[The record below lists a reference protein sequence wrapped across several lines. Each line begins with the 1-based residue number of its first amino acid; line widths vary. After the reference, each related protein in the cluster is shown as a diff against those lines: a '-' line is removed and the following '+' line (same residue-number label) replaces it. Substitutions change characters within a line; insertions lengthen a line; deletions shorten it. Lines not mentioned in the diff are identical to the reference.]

1 MRDDGLPPLRD
12 IIARYQLQAG
22 KHLGQNFI
30 FDFNLTRRIARAAK
44 PHEKT
49 HIIEIGA
56 GPGGLT
62 RALLIEG
69 AQTITAIEADARFQP
84 ALSDIQAAYPNQLE
98 VIIGDAR
105 EYKLP
110 AQTAYKIVANL
121 PYNAATALL
130 LLWLRESPNMAKSM
144 TLMFQK
150 EVGERICA
158 APNSPH
164 YGRLAVLANWLCQTK
179 ILFDVPPQ
187 AFVPQPKIASCLV
200 QLIPRNKP
208 YAEAERQKLEKV
220 TQAAF
225 GQRRKMLRTSLKQIS
240 KDPVALLQ
248 AAQIDPTARAET
260 LTIDEFCA
268 LARLLD

>member
-1 MRDDGLPPLRD
+1 MSDDGLPPLRD
-12 IIARYQLQAG
+12 IIAHYQLQAG

-30 FDFNLTRRIARAAK
+30 FDFNLTRRIARAAGV
-44 PHEKT
+44 HDKT
-49 HIIEIGA
+49 HLIEIGS

-62 RALLIEG
+62 RALLLEG
-69 AQTITAIEADARFQP
+69 AQTITAIEADPRFQP
-84 ALSDIQAAYPNQLE
+84 ALADIQAAYPNQLE

-105 EYKLP
+105 DYKLP
-110 AQTAYKIVANL
+110 AQRAYKIVANL

-130 LLWLRESPNMAKSM
+130 LLWLREAGNMAKSM

-158 APNSPH
+158 TPNSAH

-200 QLIPRNKP
+200 QLTPRDKP

-240 KDPVALLQ
+240 KNPVALLH
-248 AAQIDPTARAET
+248 AAQIDPAARAET
-260 LTIDEFCA
+260 LTIAEFCA
-268 LARLLD
+268 LARLVD